1 MLVTPR
7 LLLTDAVLSKETKT
21 NYLTSEKAMPLTG
34 KASVEVDGEI
44 DRRYIWLAMSGS
56 SDAKRGKLFNKIL
69 IQWVG

>member
-1 MLVTPR
+1 
-7 LLLTDAVLSKETKT
+7 
-21 NYLTSEKAMPLTG
+21 MPLTG